1 MPKKDNDQIPASVRY
16 NRAHLYP
23 DDRPVKKSNDERNK
37 PVNTPAGRARYADAA
52 PDIKPRQAEGEGK
65 MRFAVAGP
73 SDVETRE
80 ERTGRR
86 IAETEAKNLN
96 ESYRK
101 DKPKVE
107 EKTQERVKKYKR
119 DPYGDA

>member
-1 MPKKDNDQIPASVRY
+1 MPKKDN
-16 NRAHLYP
+16 N
-23 DDRPVKKSNDERNK
+23 ERNK

-52 PDIKPRQAEGEGK
+52 PDIKPRQAEGERK
-65 MRFAVAGP
+65 MRFAVEGP

-80 ERTGRR
+80 ERTRRR
-86 IAETEAKNLN
+86 IAETEAQNLN
-96 ESYRK
+96 ESYRQ
-101 DKPKVE
+101 DKPKIE

>member
-1 MPKKDNDQIPASVRY
+1 MPKKDND
-16 NRAHLYP
+16 
-23 DDRPVKKSNDERNK
+23 RNM

-80 ERTGRR
+80 ERTRRR
-86 IAETEAKNLN
+86 IAETEAQNLN